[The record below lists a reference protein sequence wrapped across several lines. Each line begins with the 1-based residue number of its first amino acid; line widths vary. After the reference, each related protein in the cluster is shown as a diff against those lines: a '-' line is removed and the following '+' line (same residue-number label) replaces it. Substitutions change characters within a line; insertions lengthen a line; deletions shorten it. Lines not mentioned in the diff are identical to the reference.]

1 MKGDYKKLSPVV
13 AYHQKLLDKFLKSF
27 WDYYRKLLAYQ
38 NAQAMKPHRNCGLNF
53 GTFRHPKWL

>member
-1 MKGDYKKLSPVV
+1 LSPVV

-38 NAQAMKPHRNCGLNF
+38 NAPSDEAAE
-53 GTFRHPKWL
+53 TAV